1 MSPLVIELRAGEGGR
16 DAEVFCTELVAAL
29 TAYVRQRKDQLS
41 VLASQPG
48 SRTQAL
54 EVEGPAAAYERL
66 AGVHRVQRVPKNST
80 RRHTSTAT
88 IAVLAATRSATIDV
102 PDSDLRLSFYRGS
115 GPGGQHRNKT
125 DTAVRLVHLPSGLV
139 ITAEDSRSQ
148 WSNITSAKRKLAE
161 ALEAEVGRKERSR
174 TNNARRDQ
182 ISTGER
188 AAKQFTHNEQRGL
201 VVCHETGATWRWSDF
216 YRGRL
221 ERGEGRTN

>member
-16 DAEVFCTELVAAL
+16 DAEVFCTELIAAI
-29 TAYVRQRKDQLS
+29 TAYVRQRKDRLS
-41 VLASQPG
+41 VLVSPPG
-48 SRTQAL
+48 SRTQTL
-54 EVEGPAAAYERL
+54 EVEGSVAAYEPL
-66 AGVHRVQRVPKNST
+66 AGVHRVQRIPKNST

-88 IAVLAATRSATIDV
+88 IAVLASTRSAAIDV
-102 PDSDLRLSFYRGS
+102 PDAHLRLSFYRGS

-125 DTAVRLVHLPSGLV
+125 DTAVRLVHLPSGVV

-148 WSNITSAKRKLAE
+148 WRNITSAKRKLAE

-174 TNNARRDQ
+174 INDARRGQ

-188 AAKQFTHNEQRGL
+188 AAKQFTHNEQRGF
-201 VVCHETGATWRWSDF
+201 VMCHETGAMWRWSDF

-221 ERGEGRTN
+221 ERARGAA